1 MRRATPLLGLL
12 LLACEQ
18 SPPPPPASAPPP
30 AARTSEAGAANGP
43 DEERAAEE
51 RVEPENLEPGDKT
64 VLVELYTSQGCN
76 SCPAA
81 DAFIGEFPQL
91 GWTPDK
97 VIPLTFHVTY
107 WDDLGWKDPYGSMT
121 HDQRQIGYAQ
131 TVPSAKADDENTIK
145 GPFTP
150 QLVVDGRVHFSGTLQ
165 DVAKREVTRA
175 SQQPTPIELS
185 ARSTVST
192 ADDGKLVSVD
202 VKSVAAEN
210 STLDT
215 DRQKVGLFA
224 ALTQKT
230 VQTEVPRGENAGK
243 KLDEFW
249 VVREFQGPKL
259 FRSSRDNETHFDLA
273 LPPDTGA
280 DQLDVVVFAQDLA
293 SLQIYATTTVPA
305 LGSPA
310 GTAAGME

>member
-1 MRRATPLLGLL
+1 MLLSGLL
-12 LLACEQ
+12 FLACEQ
-18 SPPPPPASAPPP
+18 SAPPTPAAVPQEAPPP
-30 AARTSEAGAANGP
+30 AAEGDEAAAVP
-43 DEERAAEE
+43 EEPT
-51 RVEPENLEPGDKT
+51 EPANLEPGDKT

-81 DAFIGEFPQL
+81 DAFIGEFPEL
-91 GWTPDK
+91 GWTTDK

-145 GPFTP
+145 GPYTP
-150 QLVVDGRVHFSGTLQ
+150 QLVVDGRVHFSGTLE

-175 SQQPTPIELS
+175 SQQPTPIDLS
-185 ARSTVST
+185 ATSTVSPG
-192 ADDGKLVSVD
+192 ANGKIVSVD
-202 VKSVAAEN
+202 VQSAAAES

-259 FRSSRDNETHFDLA
+259 FRSSRENETRFELT
-273 LPPDTGA
+273 LPTDTRA
-280 DQLDVVVFAQDLA
+280 DELDVVVFAQDLA